1 MDKRLVMDSVKNGA
15 EIKNGLSLRV
25 SFGLQFTSIC
35 IMLALLLLILFFVR
49 GAQHKLELDQEK
61 ATVCQLLANELKQ
74 SSEDLT
80 DACRMYIVSGGKSIH
95 WDNYQYILDWR
106 NGVKPRPESLPAN
119 MHPNE
124 TIDMITLLETSG
136 FTRDELDLVEKA
148 LEDSN
153 DLAVLETQA
162 MESMRQGKIVA
173 GTEVPLPQESVQEF
187 AMRIV
192 TSDVYQA
199 TSDKILDP
207 LDKLVIGITERM
219 TQESL
224 LLNRR
229 VDIYE
234 MLMLAIVL
242 LVVGNVVFFT
252 ISVRRSML
260 TPILHTSEAL
270 QIVRES
276 NLTAV
281 LPVTSN
287 NEVGQMFL
295 DFNIAMEQLRSLIQ
309 TIQSSAQR
317 LDGTGSELMNY
328 MDDTADAIHHMGDT
342 IANVKT
348 EFLTQATSVDKTA
361 TTVTQII
368 GTIKKLNQSVIRQ
381 AASVTQSS
389 ASVEEMVANI
399 AAISQTLEHSDEKI
413 KVLATATTKGR
424 DAVTNATDVTRKISD
439 ASGGLMEASRIIQHI
454 ASQTNLLAMNAA
466 IEAAHAGEA
475 GQGFAVVA
483 DEIRKLAEES
493 SMQGKAITSTLKSLG
508 GDITSLSQATL
519 TVEEQ
524 FNNIYDISEEILKMS
539 SEMNLSMQEQDSG
552 SHEVLSAIKD
562 INVVT
567 QEVRDGAEEMLQGS
581 ESVVNEMYRLIEL
594 TKNITASMNDMA
606 SGASQ
611 INSTVENV
619 SLLAG
624 ANKESIHT
632 LSDEIHIFKID

>member
-1 MDKRLVMDSVKNGA
+1 MDFVKNSGQ
-15 EIKNGLSLRV
+15 IKKGMSLRM
-25 SFGLQFTSIC
+25 SFTLQFTSIC
-35 IMLALLLLILFFVR
+35 VMMALLLMILFFVR
-49 GAQHKLELDQEK
+49 GAQQKLEKEQEK
-61 ATVCQLLANELKQ
+61 ANVCQLLANELMQ

-80 DACRMYIVSGGKSIH
+80 NACRMYVVSGGKSIY

-106 NGVKPRPESLPAN
+106 NGVKPRPENLPAN

-124 TIDMITLLETSG
+124 IIDMVTLLSTSG
-136 FTRDELDLVEKA
+136 FTRDELDLVENA

-153 DLAVLETQA
+153 ELAALEIQA
-162 MESMRQGKIVA
+162 MESIRQGKIIS
-173 GTEVPLPQESVQEF
+173 GSEIPLPQESVQEF

-192 TSDVYQA
+192 TSDVYQVI
-199 TSDKILDP
+199 SDKILNP
-207 LDKLVIGITERM
+207 LENLVIEITERM
-219 TQESL
+219 AQESH
-224 LLNRR
+224 LLNKR

-234 MLMLAIVL
+234 ILMLAIAL
-242 LVVGNVVFFT
+242 LVVASVVFFS

-270 QIVRES
+270 RIVRES
-276 NLTAV
+276 NLTAT
-281 LPVTSN
+281 LPVTSS

-295 DFNIAMEQLRSLIQ
+295 DFNVAMEQLRSLIQ
-309 TIQSSAQR
+309 TIQTSAQR

-328 MDDTADAIHHMGDT
+328 MDDTAGAIYHMGDT
-342 IANVKT
+342 IADVKS
-348 EFLTQATSVDKTA
+348 EFLTQATSVEKTA

-368 GTIKKLNQSVIRQ
+368 ETIKKLNQSVVHQ
-381 AASVTQSS
+381 ASSVTQSS

-475 GQGFAVVA
+475 GEGFAVVA

-508 GDITSLSQATL
+508 GDITSLSQATR

-524 FNNIYDISEEILKMS
+524 FNNIYGISEEILQMS
-539 SEMNLSMQEQDSG
+539 SDMNLSMQEHDSG
-552 SHEVLSAIKD
+552 SQEVLASIRD

-567 QEVRDGAEEMLQGS
+567 QEVRDGSEAMLQGS
-581 ESVVNEMYRLIEL
+581 NIVVNEMHRLIEL
-594 TKNITASMNDMA
+594 TNNITASMNDMSA
-606 SGASQ
+606 CASQ

-619 SLLAG
+619 NHLVG
-624 ANKESIHT
+624 ANKESIHA
-632 LSDEIHIFKID
+632 LSTELQVFKIE

>member
-1 MDKRLVMDSVKNGA
+1 MDFVKNSGQ
-15 EIKNGLSLRV
+15 IKKGMSLRM
-25 SFGLQFTSIC
+25 SFTLQFTSIC
-35 IMLALLLLILFFVR
+35 VMMALLLMILFFVR
-49 GAQHKLELDQEK
+49 GAQQKLEKEQEK
-61 ATVCQLLANELKQ
+61 ANVCQLLANELMQ

-80 DACRMYIVSGGKSIH
+80 NACRMYVVSGGKSIY

-106 NGVKPRPESLPAN
+106 NGVKPRPENLPAN

-124 TIDMITLLETSG
+124 IIDMVTLLSTSG
-136 FTRDELDLVEKA
+136 FTRDELDLVENA

-153 DLAVLETQA
+153 ELAALEIQA
-162 MESMRQGKIVA
+162 MESIRQGKIIS
-173 GTEVPLPQESVQEF
+173 GSEIPLPQESVQEF

-192 TSDVYQA
+192 TSDVYQVI
-199 TSDKILDP
+199 SDKILNP
-207 LDKLVIGITERM
+207 LENLVIEITERM
-219 TQESL
+219 AQESH
-224 LLNRR
+224 LLNKR

-234 MLMLAIVL
+234 ILMLAIAL
-242 LVVGNVVFFT
+242 LVVASVVFFS

-270 QIVRES
+270 RIVRES
-276 NLTAV
+276 NLTAT
-281 LPVTSN
+281 LPVTSS

-295 DFNIAMEQLRSLIQ
+295 DFNVAMEQLRSLIQ
-309 TIQSSAQR
+309 TIQTSAQR

-328 MDDTADAIHHMGDT
+328 MDDTAGAIYHMGDT
-342 IANVKT
+342 IADVKS
-348 EFLTQATSVDKTA
+348 EFLTQATSVEKTA

-368 GTIKKLNQSVIRQ
+368 ETIKKLNQSVVHQ
-381 AASVTQSS
+381 ASSVTQSS

-475 GQGFAVVA
+475 GEGFAVVA

-508 GDITSLSQATL
+508 GDITSLSQATR

-524 FNNIYDISEEILKMS
+524 FNNIYGISEEILQMS
-539 SEMNLSMQEQDSG
+539 SDMKLSMQEHDSG
-552 SHEVLSAIKD
+552 SHEVLASIRD

-567 QEVRDGAEEMLQGS
+567 QEVRDGSEAMLQGS
-581 ESVVNEMYRLIEL
+581 NIVVNEMHRLIEL
-594 TKNITASMNDMA
+594 TNNITASMNDMSA
-606 SGASQ
+606 CASQ

-619 SLLAG
+619 NHLVG
-624 ANKESIHT
+624 ANKESIHA
-632 LSDEIHIFKID
+632 LSTELQVFKIK